1 MSNLLSIEA
10 NFLNLPQV
18 KQGLHLQ
25 ELNAINKKMAK
36 AHKQRFIHSL
46 ELSKVAVQSFEW
58 FSSAEGQALCN
69 EEGIAWNRET
79 FADKVFGVK
88 NSYFGKLLKVG
99 GMDAVVVETFNTK
112 CDEAEA
118 NNQKCDRSVA
128 GLINFAKAGIESDV
142 VIAEA
147 ESEGDIEETT
157 EEAVEPTTDCVF
169 TMTHKAATGNV
180 AMSIDSMGTM
190 TTANSREE
198 LKEALKFA
206 LTRLG
211 YSF

>member
-1 MSNLLSIEA
+1 MTNLLTIEA
-10 NFLNLPQV
+10 NFLNKPQV

-25 ELNAINKKMAK
+25 ELNAISKKMAK
-36 AHKQRFIHSL
+36 AHKQRFIHSI

-58 FSSAEGQALCN
+58 FSSAEGQALCT
-69 EEGIAWNRET
+69 EEGIVWNRET

-99 GMDAVVVETFNTK
+99 GLETIVVETFNTK

-142 VIAEA
+142 VLAEA
-147 ESEGDIEETT
+147 EETEGDVAETEATT
-157 EEAVEPTTDCVF
+157 ETEATQDTIF
-169 TMTHKAATGNV
+169 TLSYKGLSGNV
-180 AMSIDSMGTM
+180 AVRINEAGVVE
-190 TTANSREE
+190 TTNTREE
-198 LKEALKFA
+198 IAQAIAF
-206 LTRLG
+206 LTN
-211 YSF
+211 SINQ